1 MDGANHI
8 ILHWIYC
15 LFKNGLLESNF
26 NAMSNKHKKFC
37 ICPSVVITI
46 YIQVIFKYIIIGN
59 DFLFQA
65 DYNEFR
71 FIILSIGR
79 GAMQVYALKKLVF
92 STLFW
97 FNSIY
102 WKTIIEMLA
111 LCSFYSWRSTILYRS
126 ILLYSTFST
135 KTFASASSLN
145 GYLCKHSG
153 IVTLCNIVRNI
164 SKFLKHLS
172 A

>member
-1 MDGANHI
+1 MDCWKV
-8 ILHWIYC
+8 ILTLCQTSIRSSAD
-15 LFKNGLLESNF
+15 L
-26 NAMSNKHKKFC
+26 M

-92 STLFW
+92 STLF
-97 FNSIY
+97 
-102 WKTIIEMLA
+102 
-111 LCSFYSWRSTILYRS
+111 
-126 ILLYSTFST
+126 
-135 KTFASASSLN
+135 
-145 GYLCKHSG
+145 
-153 IVTLCNIVRNI
+153 
-164 SKFLKHLS
+164 
-172 A
+172 

>member
-1 MDGANHI
+1 
-8 ILHWIYC
+8 
-15 LFKNGLLESNF
+15 
-26 NAMSNKHKKFC
+26 MSNKHKKFC

-102 WKTIIEMLA
+102 WKTELK
-111 LCSFYSWRSTILYRS
+111 CWHCVQYRS

>member
-92 STLFW
+92 STWLFW

-102 WKTIIEMLA
+102 WKTKLKCWHCVHFIVGEVLHYIDQYY
-111 LCSFYSWRSTILYRS
+111 CILH
-126 ILLYSTFST
+126 FQQ
-135 KTFASASSLN
+135 
-145 GYLCKHSG
+145 
-153 IVTLCNIVRNI
+153 
-164 SKFLKHLS
+164 KHLQ
-172 A
+172 AQVH